1 MGNLTVQDR
10 NQFERA
16 NYTDPARPTSTAERR
31 LMVAYM
37 VIGALVLAALTFA
50 AVQVFD
56 GWHHLIII
64 ADLVVIFFGVAAWV
78 WPERKHV

>member
-10 NQFERA
+10 NQYERA
-16 NYTDPARPTSTAERR
+16 NYADVARPTTTAERR
-31 LMVAYM
+31 LMVAYTL
-37 VIGALVLAALTFA
+37 IGALVLAVLTFA

-64 ADLVVIFFGVAAWV
+64 GDLVVIFFGVAAWV
-78 WPERKHV
+78 WPQRKNA

>member
-10 NQFERA
+10 NQYERA
-16 NYTDPARPTSTAERR
+16 NYTDAARLTTAAERR
-31 LMVAYM
+31 LMTAYTL
-37 VIGALVLAALTFA
+37 IGAVVLAVLTFA

-64 ADLVVIFFGVAAWV
+64 GDLLVILFGVAAWV
-78 WPERKHV
+78 WPQRKHV